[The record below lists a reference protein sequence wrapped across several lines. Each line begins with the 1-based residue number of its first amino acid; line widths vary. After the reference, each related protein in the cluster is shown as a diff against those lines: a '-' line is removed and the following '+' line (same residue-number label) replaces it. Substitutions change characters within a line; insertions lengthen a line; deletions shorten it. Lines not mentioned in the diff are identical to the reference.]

1 MSPTDLSRYSIEQLL
16 NETSEKWKSHVKD
29 IQSLTSAVQK
39 ILSASLSEEQRH
51 TLHIELGE
59 LSEAFALLQKQADH
73 PELVLATT
81 GTTSSGKSTLA
92 NFLIGEPVLP
102 AAVQEMSAGLVRV
115 KHSHKRRLTIPKTR
129 GATWETG

>member
-1 MSPTDLSRYSIEQLL
+1 MIPTDLSRYSIEQLL

-73 PELVLATT
+73 PELVLATN
-81 GTTSSGKSTLA
+81 GDDKFWEEHVSEFSDWRTSSSCCSSGDECWACESKAWL
-92 NFLIGEPVLP
+92 
-102 AAVQEMSAGLVRV
+102 
-115 KHSHKRRLTIPKTR
+115 
-129 GATWETG
+129 